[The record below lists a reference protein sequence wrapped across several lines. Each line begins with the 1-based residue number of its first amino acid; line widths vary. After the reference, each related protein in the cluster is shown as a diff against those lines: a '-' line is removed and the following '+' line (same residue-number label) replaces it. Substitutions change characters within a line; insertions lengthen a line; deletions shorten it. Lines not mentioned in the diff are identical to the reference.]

1 MAGEKVQVKH
11 WDGAAGKWT
20 DVPVGIN
27 YDTAKQVAVNAT
39 ALGDTTVVAAVAGKK
54 IRVFAGLIMASINV
68 DVAWADDTPNTM
80 INAMSA
86 NARGGFSFNA
96 FPGYAFQTASG
107 QALLINLSTDSNVRG

>member
-1 MAGEKVQVKH
+1 MAGEKVQVQH

-80 INAMSA
+80 INAMWPTLVEVSRSTPFLDMPFRQLPVRLFSSTSA
-86 NARGGFSFNA
+86 
-96 FPGYAFQTASG
+96 QTP
-107 QALLINLSTDSNVRG
+107 T